1 MSSTTSYVPL
11 EERHEGEGEHFAHAV
26 PLWVLFATFGALMVL
41 TVLTVA
47 AVKVDLGELNIWIAM
62 GIATVKAAA
71 VVLWFMHLA
80 YDRPFNV
87 VIFLSTLFFVGLLL
101 AFVMADSAKYHPNV
115 EAYQAKKAA
124 DAAALAPAQ

>member
-1 MSSTTSYVPL
+1 MSSTSSASTLPL
-11 EERHEGEGEHFAHAV
+11 ELRDGATEGHVHVV

-47 AVKVDLGELNIWIAM
+47 AVFVDLGELNIWIAI
-62 GIATVKAAA
+62 GIATLKAAA

-87 VIFLSTLFFVGLLL
+87 IIFLTTLFFVGLLL
-101 AFVMADSAKYHPNV
+101 AFAMADSVKYRANV
-115 EAYQAKKAA
+115 DAYRDTRAA
-124 DAAALAPAQ
+124 QDAAMGQ